1 MDITQYN
8 TRVVQEPRG
17 MIRVITLVF
26 AILAFATTSGFDT
39 ITSFTTACTR
49 FNKTTGAT
57 YSPYFKEKFR
67 MSVEYPFKFEDQI
80 LKPYYSCANATGGR
94 EAQVY
99 PMDFSS
105 SAQFYVAT
113 GVLSFLYSTAA
124 LVLYIFGSRQYES
137 NPLLA
142 VIDLAAT
149 GVLTIFW
156 LAGACAWAAGVS
168 DVRYYTSPSY
178 LYKHLDFCSPNN
190 TAESLNPKGECYES
204 NPGKWT
210 SLNISLIFGF
220 ANIFLWAASMW
231 FVFKETQFHRKQ
243 MPDQMGAPGG
253 PQPGFGQFGDQM
265 GGQQQMPQQTT
276 HFPQQRQQFGDGY

>member
-1 MDITQYN
+1 MK
-8 TRVVQEPRG
+8 RLMCG
-17 MIRVITLVF
+17 MCGQVF

-39 ITSFTTACTR
+39 ITSFTTSCTR
-49 FNKTTGAT
+49 FNKTSGIT
-57 YSPYFKEKFR
+57 YSPYFKEKFKF
-67 MSVEYPFKFEDQI
+67 SVEYPFKFEGQV
-80 LKPYYSCANATGGR
+80 LKPYMNCQNETAAR
-94 EAQVY
+94 EKQPY

-124 LVLYIFGSRQYES
+124 LVLYIFASHHYET

-156 LAGACAWAAGVS
+156 LAGASAWAAGVS

-178 LYKHLDFCSPNN
+178 LWSHLEFCKSAN
-190 TAESLNPKGECYES
+190 TAETANPRGECYES

-210 SLNISLIFGF
+210 SLNISLVSVCFDSSYVEF
-220 ANIFLWAASMW
+220 S
-231 FVFKETQFHRKQ
+231 K
-243 MPDQMGAPGG
+243 
-253 PQPGFGQFGDQM
+253 
-265 GGQQQMPQQTT
+265 
-276 HFPQQRQQFGDGY
+276 